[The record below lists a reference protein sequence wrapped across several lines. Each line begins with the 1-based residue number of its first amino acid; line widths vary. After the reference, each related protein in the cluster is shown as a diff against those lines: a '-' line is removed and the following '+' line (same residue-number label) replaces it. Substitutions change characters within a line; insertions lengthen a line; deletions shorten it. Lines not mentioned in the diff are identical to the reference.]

1 MEIRESLEAII
12 DAAIDAAR
20 ADGSLQLEEAPEA
33 ALERPRDEAN
43 GDWASTVALRV
54 SKLAHKSPREI
65 AQIIV
70 DHIPENDM
78 IASVEIAGPGFIN
91 IRLSDAVL
99 QGVVREVRE
108 EGDNF
113 GRGTIPEGER
123 YVNLEYV
130 SANPTGPFHVG
141 HGRWASLGDAMARV
155 MRHGGYDV
163 YEEYYINDHG
173 NQMDVFGNSVNVRY
187 QQLLG
192 RDVEMPEACYGG
204 AYVKDIAQDIIDRD
218 GDKWLSVSDEERV
231 EAFREMAY
239 DMTLKNQREVLA
251 NFGTTFDKWFSE
263 RSLYVEDEN
272 GESAV
277 SRSLDAMREK
287 GYLYEKDGAL
297 WFRSTDLG
305 DDKDRVLIKGDGE
318 ATYFMSDVAYHYD
331 KMMRGFDHL
340 IDLWGADHH
349 GYIKRCE
356 CMLEAWGWP
365 GALEVQLGQLVN
377 LFRDGK
383 AVRMSKRTGE
393 MVTFEELIDEVGVD
407 ATRYLM
413 LSRSADQPIDF
424 DIEVAKKKDA
434 SNPVYYVQYAHARIC
449 SILRKAADEADAAAR
464 PALIELNLVV
474 GNSAVVGGAYAHRGH
489 DKPVLQLQLV
499 NHNWRVNLLH
509 DLPPASC
516 DVFESSLWAIS
527 ALAKYI
533 LQKACQLFDEAAKY
547 FFAALCRVERHKKT
561 GCFRTRVSSRLHFSS
576 SPLSIL

>member
-12 DAAIDAAR
+12 DAAIEAAR

-54 SKLAHKSPREI
+54 SKLAHKNPREI

-204 AYVKDIAQDIIDRD
+204 AYVKDIAQDIIDQD
-218 GDKWLSVSDEERV
+218 GDKWLNVSDEERV

-297 WFRSTDLG
+297 WFRSTGLG

-449 SILRKAADEADAAAR
+449 SILRKAADEADAAAVEAGEMTMGELAEKII
-464 PALIELNLVV
+464 PEDCDLTPLTHPSELALMRKMADFGNLIALAARDRAPFRLTHYAQDLASLFHQFYTNCHVLTDDADVQTARLALCDATRIVLALSLNLLGV
-474 GNSAVVGGAYAHRGH
+474 SA
-489 DKPVLQLQLV
+489 PV
-499 NHNWRVNLLH
+499 
-509 DLPPASC
+509 
-516 DVFESSLWAIS
+516 
-527 ALAKYI
+527 KM
-533 LQKACQLFDEAAKY
+533 
-547 FFAALCRVERHKKT
+547 
-561 GCFRTRVSSRLHFSS
+561 
-576 SPLSIL
+576 